1 MSWTGSLDLNWVE
14 AKLSVQPVDQKW
26 YADFQLVS
34 TELETEVIEVTE
46 EPTPIYKGFSGGTWV
61 YSVGTEPV
69 GATFISIVGYQ

>member
-14 AKLSVQPVDQKW
+14 AKLSTRAVEQKW

-34 TELETEVIEVTE
+34 SSVETIEVTE

-61 YSVGTEPV
+61 YSVGVEPI